1 MIIMVLAFYIFFELF
16 EILALELFAQRNM
29 QHSLKSWNT

>member
-1 MIIMVLAFYIFFELF
+1 MIIMVLAFYIFFLELF

-29 QHSLKSWNT
+29 QHS